1 MPLCSIRPFV
11 LPKAI
16 VRRLLIA
23 CFYVFVFACFF
34 FSSTL
39 QPKTANAGC
48 IASSAECQ
56 REQQV
61 CLRNGVSCPP
71 REEGFRNCLCSTQWV
86 TIGDAVCGH
95 DAWGCDNGIP
105 RCSNSGDRAVGV
117 CGSYDGPTPTPPPP
131 TSADTG
137 TPPGGNNCYITEL
150 QAHCGG
156 RCSDSRDAA
165 ACALGGETIN
175 YFTSCCVAS
184 CDESCPAR
192 NCPGTSLWQGTT
204 NKLVGNSCIPNGN
217 TCPASRGPYSQTIPA
232 DITNVCG
239 GYLQLNFNACADVTK
254 PLDVPPNS
262 TQENKCNEL
271 LACPTNTCGGSICC
285 SKCESCGNLI
295 IRGNVLERTG
305 YDVGGAFAYHTPLQ
319 SFRNLRV
326 GGDLSQSDHP
336 LCGDMTC
343 TIDGVNHYTCTVSL
357 PDGCSRT
364 GSVDIVVQGDGYDNH
379 TESVTY
385 TNVLQGGATIDK
397 NLSLVYQVPTNE
409 SPGNWTQVRGA
420 SYTPR
425 GSGAS
430 TQTIV
435 NVMPIAPTRYDT
447 TDAVPTLTNYGFNTG
462 TDANGAVTS
471 NAFLGNYTKYSV
483 DRDWHI
489 DGYPMASRDVTSVYL
504 QYVTKRK
511 LTAYVA
517 NSYPRGSVIL
527 VPGGTT
533 IPAITDLS
541 FTGAVAD
548 GGVLFLVGTSGTPGA
563 VTLSGNITTTTA
575 VGIIAGGITV
585 SPAVSEIDGVFAA
598 NIFDTGA
605 TTDQGLK
612 IVGNLT
618 AVQTFT
624 NNRKWQD
631 TSRPSVYVQY
641 DIGRQLGLL
650 KNLSIATSTSQQE
663 E

>member
-1 MPLCSIRPFV
+1 MVALW
-11 LPKAI
+11 
-16 VRRLLIA
+16 
-23 CFYVFVFACFF
+23 VFICVITYP
-34 FSSTL
+34 SPIS
-39 QPKTANAGC
+39 AGC

-56 REQQV
+56 RETVV
-61 CLRNGVSCPP
+61 CKYPSGDRCPP
-71 REEGFRNCLCSTQWV
+71 SQDGDSGCVCASEWV

-95 DAWGCDNGIP
+95 DAWGCDNGTP

-117 CGSYDGPTPTPPPP
+117 CGSYDGPTPTPDPL
-131 TSADTG
+131 TAADTG
-137 TPPGGNNCYITEL
+137 TPPGGNSCYITGPCTCCDS
-150 QAHCGG
+150 ACSTGYDPTRCASNGG
-156 RCSDSRDAA
+156 TGCNGVNGTM
-165 ACALGGETIN
+165 CI
-175 YFTSCCVAS
+175 AS

-192 NCPGTSLWQGTT
+192 NCPGTSMWQGFT
-204 NKLVGNSCIPNGN
+204 NKLDGNSCIPNGN
-217 TCPASRGPYSQTIPA
+217 TCPASPGPYSRTIPA
-232 DITNVCG
+232 NITNVCG

-262 TQENKCNEL
+262 TQENKCNEI

-305 YDVGGAFAYHTPLQ
+305 HDVGGAFAYHTPLQ

-343 TIDGVNHYTCTVSL
+343 TIDGINHYTCTVSL

-364 GSVDIVVQGDGYDNH
+364 GSVDIVVQGDGYENH
-379 TESVTY
+379 TESVSY

-397 NLSLVYQVPTNE
+397 NLSLVYQAPTNE

-420 SYTPR
+420 SYAPR
-425 GSGAS
+425 GSGS
-430 TQTIV
+430 TTKTIM

-447 TDAVPTLTNYGFNTG
+447 SDAVPTLTNYGFNTG

-527 VPGGTT
+527 VPGGTI
-533 IPAITDLS
+533 IPTITDLS

-548 GGVLFLVGTSGTPGA
+548 GGVLFLVGTSGAPGA

-585 SPAVSEIDGVFAA
+585 SPAVSEIDGIFAS
-598 NIFDTGA
+598 NTFDTGA

-612 IVGNLT
+612 IVGNLS
-618 AVQTFT
+618 VVSSFT
-624 NNRKWQD
+624 NNRKWRD

>member
-1 MPLCSIRPFV
+1 M
-11 LPKAI
+11 
-16 VRRLLIA
+16 
-23 CFYVFVFACFF
+23 
-34 FSSTL
+34 
-39 QPKTANAGC
+39 
-48 IASSAECQ
+48 
-56 REQQV
+56 
-61 CLRNGVSCPP
+61 
-71 REEGFRNCLCSTQWV
+71 
-86 TIGDAVCGH
+86 
-95 DAWGCDNGIP
+95 
-105 RCSNSGDRAVGV
+105 
-117 CGSYDGPTPTPPPP
+117 
-131 TSADTG
+131 
-137 TPPGGNNCYITEL
+137 
-150 QAHCGG
+150 
-156 RCSDSRDAA
+156 
-165 ACALGGETIN
+165 
-175 YFTSCCVAS
+175 
-184 CDESCPAR
+184 
-192 NCPGTSLWQGTT
+192 
-204 NKLVGNSCIPNGN
+204 
-217 TCPASRGPYSQTIPA
+217 
-232 DITNVCG
+232 
-239 GYLQLNFNACADVTK
+239 
-254 PLDVPPNS
+254 
-262 TQENKCNEL
+262 
-271 LACPTNTCGGSICC
+271 
-285 SKCESCGNLI
+285 
-295 IRGNVLERTG
+295 
-305 YDVGGAFAYHTPLQ
+305 
-319 SFRNLRV
+319 
-326 GGDLSQSDHP
+326 
-336 LCGDMTC
+336 
-343 TIDGVNHYTCTVSL
+343 
-357 PDGCSRT
+357 
-364 GSVDIVVQGDGYDNH
+364 
-379 TESVTY
+379 
-385 TNVLQGGATIDK
+385 
-397 NLSLVYQVPTNE
+397 
-409 SPGNWTQVRGA
+409 
-420 SYTPR
+420 
-425 GSGAS
+425 
-430 TQTIV
+430 